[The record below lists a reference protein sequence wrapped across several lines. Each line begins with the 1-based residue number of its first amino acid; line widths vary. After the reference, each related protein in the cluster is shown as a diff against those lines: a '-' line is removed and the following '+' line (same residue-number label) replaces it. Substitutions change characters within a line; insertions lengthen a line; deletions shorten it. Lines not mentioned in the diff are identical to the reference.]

1 VKSCLCC
8 CDWQTKLVGLLD
20 ADVYGPSVPK
30 MMNLKGPVHLNKRKI
45 LLIVFVR
52 NIFIV
57 CNV

>member
-1 VKSCLCC
+1 LCC